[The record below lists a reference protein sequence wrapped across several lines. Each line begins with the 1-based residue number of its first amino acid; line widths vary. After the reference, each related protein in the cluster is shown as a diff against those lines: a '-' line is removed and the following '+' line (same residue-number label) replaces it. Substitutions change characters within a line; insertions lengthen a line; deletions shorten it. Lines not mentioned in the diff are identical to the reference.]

1 MPNINQPTLRAGST
15 GPAVRRLQRALRR
28 TPDLSLV
35 VDGVFG
41 PRTDA
46 AVRLFQETQGL
57 AVDGIVGPA
66 TWSALPDGGAMPELR
81 TGSTGNVVASL
92 QRVLTNGASNGW
104 PAPGPSDGDF
114 GPQTEASVRGFQ
126 SWGGVMVD
134 GEVGD
139 RTWSV
144 SLHAVSATLESLVGL
159 AFVVD

>member
-41 PRTDA
+41 SRTDA
-46 AVRLFQETQGL
+46 AVRLFQGTQGL

-81 TGSTGNVVASL
+81 TRSTGNVVASL

-104 PAPGPSDGDF
+104 PAPGPGPVMETSDHR
-114 GPQTEASVRGFQ
+114 PRLPCVGFKA
-126 SWGGVMVD
+126 G
-134 GEVGD
+134 
-139 RTWSV
+139 
-144 SLHAVSATLESLVGL
+144 AA
-159 AFVVD
+159 

>member
-35 VDGVFG
+35 VDGVLG
-41 PRTDA
+41 SRTDA
-46 AVRLFQETQGL
+46 AVRLFQGTQGL

-126 SWGGVMVD
+126 SWGGVMVSIQ
-134 GEVGD
+134 GWCRPAGVE
-139 RTWSV
+139 R
-144 SLHAVSATLESLVGL
+144 HAGAWG
-159 AFVVD
+159 A